1 MAEER
6 LEFSSRPII
15 PKAPSTDGYDNNSEA
30 SFNSAAHTVGQYN
43 TAIRHGFGVIS
54 SEWMEY
60 LAENFWNYF
69 EDKRHDTGGRP
80 ANAKREQTESW
91 RIADRHRTVNAALVL
106 CLNLGVDPP
115 DIIKTQPCA
124 KMEAWINPTHI
135 TDTKKA
141 IEQIGK
147 NLQAQY
153 ETLSTRTKYKQC
165 LDPNVE
171 DAKRF
176 CMGLRRSAREE
187 RILFHYN
194 GHGVPRP
201 TRSGE
206 IWVFNR
212 GYTQYIPVSVYEL
225 QTWLGAPV
233 IYCYDCS
240 GAGHIVNNFLKFV
253 EKRKAEEQKGGQ
265 RDPAATPAASYEMCI
280 QMAACRADE
289 ILPMHPKLP
298 ADMFTCCITTP
309 VEIAVKW
316 FVTQNNTLLGL
327 DPEKTTIPGKVTDRR
342 TPLGELNW
350 IFTAITD
357 TIAWSALDTPLF
369 KRLFRQDLVV
379 AAMFRN
385 FLLAVRIMRVHNC
398 HPISHPELPD
408 THAHPLWASWDL
420 AVNQCLLQ
428 LPAIQKAEQEG
439 KTYNY
444 QYSDFFEQQLTAFET
459 WLQYKYTDLSHPPQ
473 QLPVLLQVL
482 LSQIHRLRALVLLS
496 RYLDLGPEAVHI
508 ALSIGFFIYVLKLLQ
523 SPAPEL
529 KPVLVFIWARIMA
542 VEAEDVQHELVK
554 ENGYS
559 YFVNILTQN
568 ATSQSPELSG
578 DSDEF
583 EDEST
588 PSQEHLAMCAFIL
601 AQFCRNYMPGQ
612 RLCAVPELFSALSH
626 HMARAESPLLRQWCC
641 LCGSQ
646 LLEFSEARDYVENH
660 DDTFVREMIERL
672 RDPIPEV
679 RAAALAGLTPVCNES
694 IAGYV
699 VEVALDASP
708 IMRREAI
715 VFFSRLVYQNM
726 GYFLVCAYTTLEE
739 DFVLLQ
745 ERPARSDSPAV
756 GTTWLSVWRVLLVLT
771 LDPDSSVKHAAEDVV
786 DYVYMKLNKT
796 PLGGD
801 VQKIADYI
809 LGSNQTGGNDR
820 VPSPSPQSPPKRVVS
835 GPIAHQHALAPS
847 TTNGQAPN
855 GRASNGSRP
864 SMVRSASAPLIETV
878 NRKHQQQQQQA
889 NGGYAPVNSML
900 RYARTWLRGNSESPS
915 SQIMAETSKPNET
928 WPIPPSSGEVEHE
941 IDAEIV
947 LPIKSTFYD
956 WSIEYF
962 TEPQLRGMEN
972 EEAGSRKYL
981 ERMWRKGRNEQI
993 LSQTQIQKDLA
1004 VTGTWN
1010 NVLCTVK
1017 ASHTANKVAF
1027 AQFEPHLVV
1036 SGVTDHVTV
1045 FDWSSGARLN
1055 TFSNGNI
1062 SGTHI
1067 EDLKFLNEDDHPMLL
1082 TASNDGMARVYKSYD
1097 SLSEIELVCSW
1108 WLLADIV
1115 PSRRLPPI
1123 KIEWQQSRGALLV
1136 GGDIPIIRVW
1146 DAAREQ
1152 SVDDIPVRTAS
1163 RLTSLTSDQVTGNL
1177 VIAGFQ
1183 DGSVHFYDRRL
1194 PKQESHIR
1202 HWHCQN
1208 APIINARM
1216 QRGGP
1221 REIMTGSSDGTVC
1234 LWDIRSSDPVVKFQA
1249 HTKEMNCLDMHEHA
1263 PVIVTASR
1271 IIGIWST
1278 GARRVA
1284 TVRPPA
1290 SYMTRAEVVN
1300 SVNFHPHRIMMAAA
1314 TGDIVNVFQCI

>member
-1 MAEER
+1 M
-6 LEFSSRPII
+6 
-15 PKAPSTDGYDNNSEA
+15 PKAPSTDGYDNGDVSSNLSSIGPSHEM
-30 SFNSAAHTVGQYN
+30 YN
-43 TAIRHGFGVIS
+43 THIRHGFGVIS
-54 SEWMEY
+54 PEWMQY
-60 LAENFWNYF
+60 LAENFWNYY
-69 EDKRHDTGGRP
+69 EDKRHETGGEP
-80 ANAKREQTESW
+80 QSVNREQTESW

-135 TDTKKA
+135 TDSKKA

-147 NLQAQY
+147 NLQSQY

-253 EKRKAEEQKGGQ
+253 EKRKNEELKNGQ
-265 RDPAATPAASYEMCI
+265 RDPAATPAAAYDMCI

-289 ILPMHPKLP
+289 VLPMHPNLP

-316 FVTQNNTLLGL
+316 FVMQNNSLLGL
-327 DPEKTTIPGKVTDRR
+327 DPEKTSIPGKVTDRR

-398 HPISHPELPD
+398 HPVSHPELPD
-408 THAHPLWASWDL
+408 THSHPLWASWDL

-428 LPAIQKAEQEG
+428 LPAMEKAEKEG
-439 KTYNY
+439 RTYNY
-444 QYSDFFEQQLTAFET
+444 QHSDFFEQQLTAFET
-459 WLQYKYTDLSHPPQ
+459 WLQYNYTDLSKPPQ

-496 RYLDLGPEAVHI
+496 RYLDLGPQAVHI

-568 ATSQSPELSG
+568 ASKVAEQPSE
-578 DSDEF
+578 SDA
-583 EDEST
+583 EDDDAV

-601 AQFCRNYMPGQ
+601 AQFCRDYPPGQ
-612 RLCAVPELFSALSH
+612 RLCAVPELFSALSTL
-626 HMARAESPLLRQWCC
+626 MAHAESPLLCQWCC

-646 LLEFSEARDYVENH
+646 LLEYSEAREIAQNQEDSFIDQLVA
-660 DDTFVREMIERL
+660 RL
-672 RDPIPEV
+672 DDPIPEV
-679 RAAALAGLTPVCNES
+679 RATALAGLTPVCNEH
-694 IAGYV
+694 IAIRV
-699 VEVALDASP
+699 VEMALNASP
-708 IMRREAI
+708 IVRKEVV
-715 VFFSRLVYQNM
+715 VFFSRLVYENM

-739 DFVLLQ
+739 DFVMLQ
-745 ERPARSDSPAV
+745 ERPSRSDSPAI
-756 GTTWLSVWRVLLVLT
+756 GSSWLSVWRVLLVLT
-771 LDPDSSVKHAAEDVV
+771 FDPDANVRHAAEDVV
-786 DYVYMKLNKT
+786 DYVYMKLTKT
-796 PLGGD
+796 PLSGD
-801 VQKIADYI
+801 VQKISDFI
-809 LGSNQTGGNDR
+809 LSANRDGSES
-820 VPSPSPQSPPKRVVS
+820 PMPSPQPPPQRVVS
-835 GPIAHQHALAPS
+835 GPISPPI
-847 TTNGQAPN
+847 NGN
-855 GRASNGSRP
+855 GRATPPPTGSRP
-864 SMVRSASAPLIETV
+864 SIMRSMSAPLIETV
-878 NRKHQQQQQQA
+878 NKRGGHQ
-889 NGGYAPVNSML
+889 NGSAYAPMNSML
-900 RYARTWLRGNSESPS
+900 RYARTWLKGADSPS
-915 SQIMAETSKPNET
+915 TPLNFEVFKTHDT
-928 WPIPPSSGEVEHE
+928 WPVPPSAGELNH
-941 IDAEIV
+941 DTQAEIV
-947 LPIKSTFYD
+947 LPLKSHFYD
-956 WSIEYF
+956 WSVEYF
-962 TEPQLRGMEN
+962 KEPQLRGMET
-972 EEAGSRKYL
+972 EEPGSRKYL
-981 ERMWRKGRNEQI
+981 ERVWRKGRNEQI
-993 LSQTQIQKDLA
+993 LSQTQVQKDLA

-1010 NVLCTVK
+1010 NVLTTVK
-1017 ASHTANKVAF
+1017 PSHEAHRMAF

-1036 SGVTDHVTV
+1036 SGLTDRVTV
-1045 FDWSSGARLN
+1045 FDWSNSSRLN
-1055 TFSNGNI
+1055 TFSNGNAP
-1062 SGTHI
+1062 GTHI
-1067 EDLKFLNEDDHPMLL
+1067 EDIKFLNEDDHPMLL
-1082 TASNDGMARVYKSYD
+1082 TASNDGMARVYKSYN
-1097 SLSEIELVCSW
+1097 SITEIELVTSW
-1108 WLLADIV
+1108 WLLADVV
-1115 PSRRLPPI
+1115 PSRKLPPL
-1123 KIEWQQSRGALLV
+1123 KVEWQQSRGTLLV

-1152 SVDDIPVRTAS
+1152 ASDYLPVRTAS

-1183 DGSVHFYDRRL
+1183 DGSVHVYDRRL
-1194 PKQESHIR
+1194 PKQQSHIR
-1202 HWHCQN
+1202 HWSGHN

-1221 REIMTGSSDGTVC
+1221 REVMTGSSDGLVC
-1234 LWDIRSSDPVVKFQA
+1234 LWDIRGTDPVVRFQA
-1249 HTKEMNCLDMHEHA
+1249 HTKEMSCIDMHEHA

-1271 IIGIWST
+1271 IVGIWT
-1278 GARRVA
+1278 TAARRVA
-1284 TVRPPA
+1284 TVRPP
-1290 SYMTRAEVVN
+1290 SGYMARAEIVN
-1300 SVNFHPHRIMMAAA
+1300 AVNFHPHRIMMAAS